1 MPPEKKTEP
10 SVIRITVDG
19 YDLEGP
25 DQTGNVFTRAMA
37 KAGLGADCQATPQI
51 FSTSATSQSWIPDP
65 DLASLVE
72 DYQTTT
78 GWIPTPIVLILET
91 GPAGQPSSARAE

>member
-1 MPPEKKTEP
+1 MTQASETQP

-25 DQTGNVFTRAMA
+25 DQSGNVFTRAMA
-37 KAGLGADCQATPQI
+37 KAGLGADCQATPQL
-51 FSTSATSQSWIPDP
+51 FSASATSQSWIPDP

-72 DYQTTT
+72 DYLTFT
-78 GWIPTPIVLILET
+78 GWIPTPITLILET
-91 GPAGQPSSARAE
+91 GPAGQPSSARLE